1 MPDDMDAASRAAG
14 KIDLDAL
21 TRTGPGTLGGR
32 YLRRFWQPIWI
43 GEELK
48 PGEAYTV
55 TVMSEELTLY
65 RGQSGAPF
73 VVAGRCAHRSSK
85 LSVGVVDG
93 DCIACLYH
101 GWKYD
106 GTGQCVAQPAE
117 GNENFTRKV
126 KIKSYPTREFLG
138 LIFVY
143 MGEGEPPAL
152 PHLPDFEEEIGF
164 LHWAAYRRPCNF
176 FQNVE
181 NAVDEAHVNFTHHDT
196 YDVLNFDIPVISAVE
211 TDYGMIQYAKRNNG
225 ITREQLLLMPNIMV
239 AFDARAAGSGEWS
252 FRAGWRVPIDDHAHA
267 NFSVY
272 RSNYSLERQKETQER
287 DRKRAEIMKKL
298 RPDWEVTEDIL
309 ANRLRLSDPEVKSRP
324 DYFTLQDHV
333 AQCSQGTIVDR
344 GQEWLGRTDSAIILL
359 RKLWM
364 RDLSALAAGQP
375 PHAWRYPDR
384 LPRVSGV

>member
-1 MPDDMDAASRAAG
+1 MPDNMGAAPQSA
-14 KIDLDAL
+14 KKLDLDAL
-21 TRTGPGTLGGR
+21 TRTGPGASGGR
-32 YLRRFWQPIWI
+32 YMRKFCQPIWI

-48 PGEAYTV
+48 PGEAYSV

-65 RGQSGAPF
+65 RGQSGVPC

-106 GTGQCVAQPAE
+106 GTGQCVSQPAD
-117 GNENFTRKV
+117 GNKNFTRKV
-126 KIKSYPTREFLG
+126 RITSYPAREFLG

-143 MGEGEPPAL
+143 MGEGEPPAS
-152 PHLPDFEEEIGF
+152 PHLPDFEEDIGF
-164 LHWAAYRRPCNF
+164 LHWAAYRRSCNF
-176 FQNVE
+176 FQNIE

-211 TDYGMIQYAKRNNG
+211 TDYGLIQYARRNNG
-225 ITREQLLLMPNIMV
+225 ITRVPNIMV
-239 AFDARAAGSGEWS
+239 AFDARAAGSDEWS
-252 FRAGWRVPIDDHAHA
+252 FRAGWRVPIDDNSHA

-272 RSNYSLERQKETQER
+272 RSNYSPERQEQTRAR
-287 DRKRAEIMKKL
+287 DRKRAELMKNL
-298 RPDWEVTEDIL
+298 RPDAEVTEDIL
-309 ANRLRLSDPEVKSRP
+309 ANRLRLSDPEVKARP

-344 GQEWLGRTDSAIILL
+344 NQEWLGRSDSAIILL

-364 RDLSALAAGQP
+364 RDLNAIATGQA